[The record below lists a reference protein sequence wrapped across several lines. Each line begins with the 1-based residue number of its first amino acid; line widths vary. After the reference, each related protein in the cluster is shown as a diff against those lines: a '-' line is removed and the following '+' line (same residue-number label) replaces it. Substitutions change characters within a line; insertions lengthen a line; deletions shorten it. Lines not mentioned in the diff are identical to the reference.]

1 MKRRYGV
8 PGDPDQELEEHMVEL
23 AQRFGLTVILVGF
36 ITIIAFFLVSQELIV
51 FLRTDLL
58 PAHIKVIVLHPIE
71 FLYERIQI
79 SMVLAIIICNPLIVY
94 ELYKFM
100 RPGLFPSE
108 RMFYL
113 TVIPSSMFLFLFG
126 TGFAYTFV
134 APIGTKMLI
143 RYTETRV
150 APIIVLEFFI
160 KYVSFVLIT
169 FGVIFE
175 IPLVIYLLLKM
186 DLVKAESLKKWR
198 KYIYFGVFI
207 LTMAF
212 SPDPTPITPFLMTLM
227 VIILYEVSLGVSQR
241 II

>member
-8 PGDPDQELEEHMVEL
+8 PGDKDQELEEHLIEL
-23 AQRFGLTVILVGF
+23 AQRLALTVIVVGF
-36 ITIIAFFLVSQELIV
+36 VTIIAFFLVSQELVV

-58 PAHIKVIVLHPIE
+58 PAHVKVIVLHPME
-71 FLYERIQI
+71 YLYERIQI
-79 SMVLAIIICNPLIVY
+79 SMVLAVIICNPLIVY
-94 ELYKFM
+94 EFYKFM

-126 TGFAYTFV
+126 AGFSYTLV
-134 APIGTKMLI
+134 APIGTKLLI

-150 APIIVLEFFI
+150 APIIVLEYFI

-169 FGVIFE
+169 FGMIFE
-175 IPLVIYLLLKM
+175 IPLVVYLLLKM
-186 DLVKAESLKKWR
+186 DLVKAEVLKKWR
-198 KYIYFGVFI
+198 KLIYFGVFV
-207 LTMAF
+207 LAMAF
-212 SPDPTPITPFLMTLM
+212 SPDPTPVTPVLITLM

>member
-8 PGDPDQELEEHMVEL
+8 PGDSDQELEEHMVEL
-23 AQRFGLTVILVGF
+23 AQRLALVVIIVGF
-36 ITIIAFFLVSQELIV
+36 ITIIAFFLVSQDLIV
-51 FLRTDLL
+51 FMRNDLL
-58 PAHIKVIVLHPIE
+58 PSHIKVIVLHPVEYI
-71 FLYERIQI
+71 YERIQI
-79 SMVLAIIICNPLIVY
+79 SMVLAIILCNPLITY
-94 ELYKFM
+94 EIYKFM

-113 TVIPSSMFLFLFG
+113 TVVPSSMFLFLFG
-126 TGFAYTFV
+126 SGFAYTLV
-134 APIGTKMLI
+134 APIGTKLLI

-150 APIIVLEFFI
+150 APIIVLEFFV

-186 DLVKAESLKKWR
+186 GLVKVEALKKWR
-198 KYIYFGVFI
+198 KLIYFGVFV
-207 LTMAF
+207 LSVAF
-212 SPDPTPITPFLMTLM
+212 SPDPTPITPVLMTLM
-227 VIILYEVSLGVSQR
+227 VIVLYEVSLAVSQR